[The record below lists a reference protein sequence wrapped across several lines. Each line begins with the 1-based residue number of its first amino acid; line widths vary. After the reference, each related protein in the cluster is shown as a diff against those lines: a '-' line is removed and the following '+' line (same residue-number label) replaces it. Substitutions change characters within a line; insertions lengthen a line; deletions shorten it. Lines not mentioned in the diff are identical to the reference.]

1 MVPLLSW
8 AIGLGYG
15 YLQCFCRYLSVVF
28 VSHCVLRGLWG
39 FLFYLGAA
47 VVASEDDDFI
57 GRHAEDR

>member
-1 MVPLLSW
+1 MGTFNASAVTYQW
-8 AIGLGYG
+8 
-15 YLQCFCRYLSVVF
+15 FF